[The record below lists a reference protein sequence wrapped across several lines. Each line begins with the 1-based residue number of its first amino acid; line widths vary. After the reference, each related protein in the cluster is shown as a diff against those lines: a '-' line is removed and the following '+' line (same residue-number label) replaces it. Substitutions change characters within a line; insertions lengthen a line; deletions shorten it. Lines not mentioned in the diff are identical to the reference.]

1 MSKNVIELFEDK
13 INLAGHTFIL
23 ERVKNL
29 DDLVDQVSDELF
41 AEDERL
47 PYWAELWPSAQALAE
62 YLLLNKDKVQN
73 KDILELG
80 CGLGLTSIA
89 LSLSNPRSLVVTD
102 YENDA
107 LLSTYKN
114 FELNNLKPPEMQIL
128 DWRTP
133 DPGKKYDIIV
143 ASDVVYERRFFEPLI
158 NLFKTYLRKD
168 GQIILAEPN
177 RNIARS
183 FFGKLLLS
191 GFYYSVF
198 DKYVTQLKK
207 NVKISI
213 YSIKFK

>member
-1 MSKNVIELFEDK
+1 
-13 INLAGHTFIL
+13 
-23 ERVKNL
+23 
-29 DDLVDQVSDELF
+29 
-41 AEDERL
+41 
-47 PYWAELWPSAQALAE
+47 
-62 YLLLNKDKVQN
+62 
-73 KDILELG
+73 
-80 CGLGLTSIA
+80 
-89 LSLSNPRSLVVTD
+89 
-102 YENDA
+102 
-107 LLSTYKN
+107 
-114 FELNNLKPPEMQIL
+114 MQIL

-191 GFYYSVF
+191 GFYYSVV
-198 DKYVTQLKK
+198 DKYVTQLNK